1 MIATRAD
8 AAKHPDL
15 PKGEHGYDNADP
27 RMAALFLAH
36 GPAFKRGF
44 VEQATFDNV
53 DVYPLLAKVLGVAP
67 KLNDGRLADIADM
80 LVSPPAP

>member
-1 MIATRAD
+1 MIGTRAD

-27 RMAALFLAH
+27 RMAALFLAR

-44 VEQATFDNV
+44 VEQASFDNV
-53 DVYPLLAKVLGVAP
+53 DVYPLLARVLGVP
-67 KLNDGRLADIADM
+67 QTPNDGNLADIADM
-80 LVSPPAP
+80 LAASPGF